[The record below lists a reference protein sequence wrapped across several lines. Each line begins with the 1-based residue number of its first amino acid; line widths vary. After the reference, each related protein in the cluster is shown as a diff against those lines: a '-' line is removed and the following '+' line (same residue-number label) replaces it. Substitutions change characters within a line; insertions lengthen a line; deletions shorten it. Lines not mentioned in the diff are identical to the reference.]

1 VTEASGASVIVPA
14 GALTTNTTIRI
25 ARDSTGAPAIPAD
38 LTSAGSTYV
47 ITPHGGEFAEGVE
60 VQLPLPNVTLTP
72 YQEFKIAKAQPG
84 GPWVVLEDTVVNDAS
99 ISAKVDSFSY
109 FVVVTVTYLI
119 PIAQLPPLQMS
130 SSLACTGGRCTGLIG
145 GTTATYTVTGNG
157 GQAPTHCLDPSY
169 SIGTTSNG
177 SSVNWQVSGT
187 PIPPTGGTVTRT
199 LSPFPGSANY
209 KFIVA
214 RKCSVGALYGELSSS
229 LTRNVTWAPWNY
241 GVGLGVVRSPGQ
253 VNVVEGLVAN
263 VDVVLTGG
271 ASVQSSDA
279 NSVYYAVPTRTDRA
293 IIDWE
298 RSDDSG
304 ASWKVV
310 ARSYQD

>member
-1 VTEASGASVIVPA
+1 MKGNNKVRTMRSGLALILCVFSLLAGCGGGDGGTTPPPVSNNPPPPTPPPPPAPVIGAAGGTVTEASGASVIVPA

-84 GPWVVLEDTVVNDAS
+84 GPWVVLEDTVVNEAS
-99 ISAKVDSFSY
+99 LSAKVDSFSY

-214 RKCSVGALYGELSSS
+214 RKCSVGALYGEL
-229 LTRNVTWAPWNY
+229 
-241 GVGLGVVRSPGQ
+241 
-253 VNVVEGLVAN
+253 
-263 VDVVLTGG
+263 
-271 ASVQSSDA
+271 
-279 NSVYYAVPTRTDRA
+279 
-293 IIDWE
+293 
-298 RSDDSG
+298 
-304 ASWKVV
+304 
-310 ARSYQD
+310 